1 MEPEMGGEG
10 MKRFFVFVVALW
22 FVAAVA
28 VCNAD
33 EISPEKRK
41 DVEQLLT
48 LTGSLNVAK
57 VIIKM
62 ANDQIIGAVRQSHP
76 DVPPK
81 TFDIIREEIQTGV
94 SEALQGKDG
103 LINRLV
109 PVYAKHYTHAE
120 IKGLIAFYKTPLGR
134 KSIEV
139 SPVIAQESY
148 ATGQDWGQ
156 ALWPNLRSRI
166 VQRLKMEGIDL

>member
-1 MEPEMGGEG
+1 
-10 MKRFFVFVVALW
+10 MKRIFGFVVALC
-22 FVAAVA
+22 FVMAVA

-48 LTGSLNVAK
+48 LTGALNITK
-57 VIIKM
+57 VMIKM
-62 ANDQIIGAVRQSHP
+62 ANDQIIGAVKQSHP
-76 DVPPK
+76 DVTPK
-81 TFDIIREEIQTGV
+81 TFDIIREEIHTGV

-109 PVYAKHYTHAE
+109 PIYAKHYSHAE
-120 IKGLIAFYKTPLGR
+120 IKGLIAFYKTALGR
-134 KSIEV
+134 KSIEI
-139 SPVIAQESY
+139 SPVLAQESY
-148 ATGQDWGQ
+148 AIGQDWGQ

-166 VQRLKMEGIDL
+166 VQRLKMEDIDL